1 MKELSFRSA
10 GCLCLLLFS
19 IACFCMYNV
28 YLSLPDLTPEESRHV
43 KVPRDLDDAKN
54 LARVISVYEETHYW
68 PVLFSWVCCYVFMQ
82 TFSIP
87 GSTFCSI
94 LGGFMWPWYQ
104 ALPLICMC
112 SGTGASMCYLMAQV
126 VGRPLAKKF
135 APVKTAEWQ
144 TKVDEHKD
152 DLFNYILFLRITP
165 FLPNWFINLVGPLVG
180 VPLSPF
186 FWGSVIGVAPLS
198 MLAVQAGQTLYT
210 LTSTRD
216 TMTFK
221 SIGFIVLMA
230 VGSVLPIYFKRKNSK
245 FSDVKKS
252 SDQKKST

>member
-1 MKELSFRSA
+1 MGELSFRTA
-10 GCLCLLLFS
+10 GCLCLLTFS
-19 IACFCMYNV
+19 ISSFLMYKV
-28 YLSLPDLTPEESRHV
+28 YLSLPDLTPDELIHV
-43 KVPRDLDDAKN
+43 KLPREIEDAKN
-54 LARVISVYEETHYW
+54 LGRVISVYQTTHYW
-68 PVLFSWVCCYVFMQ
+68 PVLWAWCCCYVFMQ

-112 SGTGASMCYLMAQV
+112 SGTGATMCYLMSQI
-126 VGRPLAKKF
+126 VGKPLVRRF
-135 APVKTAEWQ
+135 APAKAAEWKA
-144 TKVDEHKD
+144 KVDENKD

-210 LTSTRD
+210 LTSSRD
-216 TMTFK
+216 TMTYK
-221 SIGFIVLMA
+221 SIGFIALMA
-230 VGSVLPIYFKRKNSK
+230 IGSVLPIYFKRKNSK
-245 FSDVKKS
+245 FSAKK
-252 SDQKKST
+252 TE